1 MLATTLDTSIPAF
14 WHSAITQTTR
24 RVEEQQVLP
33 PLPTMQSSA
42 LLYVPGNALTTAE
55 QYNSIK
61 SLGWSQADALETL
74 LRLRTFAED
83 WDHPGMAAY
92 DDL

>member
-1 MLATTLDTSIPAF
+1 M
-14 WHSAITQTTR
+14 QTTR
-24 RVEEQQVLP
+24 QVEAQQTP
-33 PLPTMQSSA
+33 PLFPATQSSA
-42 LLYVPGNALTTAE
+42 VLYVSGNALTTAE

-74 LRLRTFAED
+74 LRLRSFAED
-83 WDHPGMAAY
+83 WDHPGMEAY